1 MIGCGT
7 LVFTN
12 LRKKRSFLI
21 YYIYIFF
28 SLTLQKLYVTP
39 FILFFYCSQQTTLFL
54 YVCSEPLIIDTQ
66 GQMSSYS
73 REDIVNKFQSLRGAD
88 GISGP
93 PMYIVSNDYV
103 EILHDSSYHES
114 SNNKW
119 IPSFTRLTPERVVL
133 SRICAL
139 ANQSYQ
145 YIMKAMM
152 NSKSTEIN
160 AWKGIFQE
168 NPSSMKSYSFL
179 LRVNTDFVVDSG
191 CSSSSSDFG
200 LLNSVHLGFETPY
213 TRTLIKRLLGPKQL
227 RKKAY
232 KNLNSQTAKDGIM
245 VST

>member
-1 MIGCGT
+1 
-7 LVFTN
+7 
-12 LRKKRSFLI
+12 
-21 YYIYIFF
+21 
-28 SLTLQKLYVTP
+28 
-39 FILFFYCSQQTTLFL
+39 
-54 YVCSEPLIIDTQ
+54 
-66 GQMSSYS
+66 MSSYS